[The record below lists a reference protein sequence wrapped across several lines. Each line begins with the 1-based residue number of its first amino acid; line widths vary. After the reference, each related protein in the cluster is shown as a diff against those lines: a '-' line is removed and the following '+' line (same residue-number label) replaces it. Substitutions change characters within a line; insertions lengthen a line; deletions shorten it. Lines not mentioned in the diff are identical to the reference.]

1 MILVFGSLNADL
13 VFSVPR
19 LPRGGETILTAHY
32 AVGAGGKGANQAA
45 AAARSGAATR
55 MAGCVGRDQFG
66 ELLVE
71 SLADAGV
78 STEGIRHVDAAT
90 GCAAI
95 GVDPSG
101 ENQIMVAG
109 GANLLARAEM
119 VEDSWL
125 TPPTT
130 LLLQMEVEA
139 EQNWR
144 LARRA
149 KAQGARVVLNLAPAA
164 ELPDDAARFVDV
176 LVVNEV
182 EAEFLA
188 GYTGKAGDPE
198 GLAHAIAGRWSPCC
212 VLTLGGKGAL
222 AVSPDGCWIA
232 EALPI
237 TPVDTTGAGDTF
249 CGVLAGALD
258 DGKGMAEALRRASV
272 AGALSCL
279 KAGARAGMPTRQ
291 EIDAHQDR
299 LIVREE

>member
-19 LPRGGETILTAHY
+19 LPRGGETVLTARHT
-32 AVGAGGKGANQAA
+32 VGAGGKGANQAA
-45 AAARSGAATR
+45 AAARSGAVTR

-66 ELLVE
+66 DLLVE

-78 STEGIRHVDAAT
+78 STEGVLRVDAPT

-95 GVDPSG
+95 GVDPNG

-109 GANLLARAEM
+109 GANLLARADM

-125 TPPTT
+125 IPRTT

-139 EQNWR
+139 DQNWR

-149 KAQGARVVLNLAPAA
+149 KARGARVILNLAPAA
-164 ELPDDAARFVDV
+164 DLPEDAARFIDI
-176 LVVNEV
+176 LMVNEV
-182 EAEFLA
+182 EAAFLA
-188 GYTGKAGDPE
+188 GRTAEVGDPE
-198 GLAHAIAGRWSPCC
+198 GLARAIAGRWSPCC

-222 AVSPDGCWIA
+222 AVSPDGCWIT

-258 DGKGMAEALRRASV
+258 DGKGMAEALRRAGV

-279 KAGARAGMPTRQ
+279 KAGAQAGMPTRQ
-291 EIDAHQDR
+291 EIDAHLDR
-299 LIVREE
+299 LVVHEG